1 MNKFDSI
8 IFDLDG
14 TLWTTID
21 SCVKVLAEVKKKY
34 SDILYD
40 ITPETVEGA
49 MGLPFEENVKRYYG
63 YLEKEKGVKYAK
75 EAFENNAK
83 NLFEN
88 GGTLYPNA
96 EATIK
101 KLAESFK
108 LYIVSNCME
117 DYMQAFLR
125 SSGLKDYFCDYES
138 HGKTGLSKGENIK
151 LVMQRNN
158 LKNSI
163 YVGDTI
169 GDKTAADFAGIPFAY
184 ASYGFGE
191 VEEYDYKLH
200 NIADLIE
207 IAYGKEKGGDY
218 SVER

>member
-1 MNKFDSI
+1 MKKFDSI

-21 SCVKVLAEVKKKY
+21 SCVKALAGVKSKH

-40 ITPETVEGA
+40 ISAETVKNQ
-49 MGLPFEENVKRYYG
+49 MGLPFEKNAETYYG
-63 YLEKEKGVKYAK
+63 YLGKEKAVKYAK
-75 EAFENNAK
+75 EAFENNAR
-83 NLFEN
+83 NLSQN
-88 GGTLYPNA
+88 GGTLYPNT
-96 EATIK
+96 EAVIR

-151 LVMQRNN
+151 LVMERNDI
-158 LKNSI
+158 KNAI
-163 YVGDTI
+163 YVGDTMS
-169 GDKTAADFAGIPFAY
+169 DKMAADFAGIPFCF

-191 VEEYDYKLH
+191 VAEYDYKL
-200 NIADLIE
+200 NDIADLLD
-207 IAYGKEKGGDY
+207 IAYDKEKGGDY
-218 SVER
+218 PVEK